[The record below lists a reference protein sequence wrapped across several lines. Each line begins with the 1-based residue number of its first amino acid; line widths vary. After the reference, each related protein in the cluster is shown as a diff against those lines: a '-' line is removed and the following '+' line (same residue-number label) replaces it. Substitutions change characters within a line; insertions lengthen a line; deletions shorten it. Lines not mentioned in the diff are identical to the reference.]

1 MLKPRRTIVKKE
13 LKKDPYIE
21 FLASAKKNLDKNQSM
36 YNKILLGAVV
46 MAIAVF
52 ALIIIIKIMNL
63 FLRSY

>member
-46 MAIAVF
+46 W
-52 ALIIIIKIMNL
+52 L
-63 FLRSY
+63 